1 MNLPSKKGDL
11 LDWAGHP
18 SSQASVFFFSRKR
31 FVMFCKEMY
40 EKVDLSV
47 SSGGA

>member
-18 SSQASVFFFSRKR
+18 SSQASVFFSLVKDSSC
-31 FVMFCKEMY
+31 FCKEMY
-40 EKVDLSV
+40 EKVDLSL
-47 SSGGA
+47 G